1 MQSLS
6 GQRGSS
12 AAGLALNNEQS
23 TTSERAEMRADL
35 KGLDTAALMANVM
48 NDMYPDEHGRF
59 GPFGGRYV
67 PETLVPALDR
77 LEAGVKRYLRD
88 PDFLKEFHVEL
99 SSWVGRPTALTHA
112 RELSRRWGAD
122 IWLKREDLAHTGA
135 HKINNSIGQVLLA
148 KRLGAKR
155 VIAETG
161 AGQHGVASA
170 AACARVGLPCVV
182 YMGAVDMER
191 QAPNVGRMKLL
202 GATVMPVTS
211 GDKTLRAAV
220 DEALRDWVSDPNGTY
235 YCLGSAI
242 GPHPYPYIVR
252 ELQSVIGREAREQ
265 MLKATGVLPDIAIA
279 CVGGGSNAIGLFHP
293 FVKDRSVQLLGLEAG
308 GLGTGLGQNAASL
321 AYGKPGVLQG
331 CYSLLL
337 QDDDGQIQET
347 HSVSA
352 GLDYPG
358 VGPEHALLQT
368 IGRVRY
374 EAATDAEALDAL
386 AEVCAAEGILPAIE
400 SSHAFAGAKRWAK
413 QNPGKRVLIGLSG
426 RGDKDMPTLQ
436 RTLLKGVL

>member
-1 MQSLS
+1 MKQ
-6 GQRGSS
+6 
-12 AAGLALNNEQS
+12 ALNPSEQ
-23 TTSERAEMRADL
+23 
-35 KGLDTAALMANVM
+35 KALLANIQQDV
-48 NDMYPDEHGRF
+48 YPDERGRF

-77 LEAGVKRYLRD
+77 LQAGVDRYLRD
-88 PDFLKEFHVEL
+88 PEFLREFQDEL
-99 SSWVGRPTALTHA
+99 HNWVGRATPLTFA
-112 RELSRRWGAD
+112 QTLSKQWGAEV
-122 IWLKREDLAHTGA
+122 WLKREDLAHTGA

-148 KRLGAKR
+148 KKLGSKR

-170 AACARVGLPCVV
+170 AACARLGMPCTV
-182 YMGAVDMER
+182 YMGSVDMER

-202 GATVMPVTS
+202 GATVVPVTS

-252 ELQSVIGREAREQ
+252 ELQSVIGREARVQ
-265 MLKATGVLPDIAIA
+265 MLERTGKLPDLVVA
-279 CVGGGSNAIGLFHP
+279 CVGGGSNAIGMFHP
-293 FVKDRSVQLLGLEAG
+293 FVKDRDVEMLGIEAG
-308 GLGTGLGQNAASL
+308 GMGSGLGQNAASL
-321 AYGKPGVLQG
+321 AYGSPGVLQG
-331 CYSLLL
+331 CFSMLL
-337 QDDDGQIQET
+337 QDENGQIQET

-358 VGPEHALLQT
+358 VGPEHALLQSV
-368 IGRVRY
+368 GRIKY
-374 EAATDAEALDAL
+374 EAVNDDDAL
-386 AEVCAAEGILPAIE
+386 AALAECCAAEGILPAIE
-400 SSHAFAGAKRWAK
+400 SSHALAGAKRYARA
-413 QNPGKRVLIGLSG
+413 NPGKRILIALSG

-436 RTLLKGVL
+436 RTLLKDVL

>member
-1 MQSLS
+1 
-6 GQRGSS
+6 
-12 AAGLALNNEQS
+12 
-23 TTSERAEMRADL
+23 MRTDL
-35 KGLDTAALMANVM
+35 HESDTKTLFANAM
-48 NDMYPDEHGRF
+48 NDAYPDARGRF

-77 LEAGVKRYLRD
+77 LQAGVDRYLRD
-88 PDFLKEFHVEL
+88 ADFLAEFHAEL
-99 SSWVGRPTALTHA
+99 KSWVGRPTPLTHA
-112 RELSRRWGAD
+112 RGLSKLWQAEV
-122 IWLKREDLAHTGA
+122 WLKREDLAHTGA
-135 HKINNSIGQVLLA
+135 HKINNSVGQVLLA
-148 KRLGAKR
+148 KKLGAKR

-170 AACARVGLPCVV
+170 AACARLGMPCTV

-202 GATVMPVTS
+202 GATVVPVTS
-211 GDKTLRAAV
+211 GDQTLRAAV

-265 MLKATGVLPDIAIA
+265 MITATGKLPDIAIA
-279 CVGGGSNAIGLFHP
+279 CVGGGSNAIGLFYP
-293 FVKDRSVQLLGLEAG
+293 FVKDTSVQMLGLEAG
-308 GLGTGLGQNAASL
+308 GSGNGLGQNAASL
-321 AYGKPGVLQG
+321 AFGTPGVLQG
-331 CYSLLL
+331 TYSLLL
-337 QDDDGQIQET
+337 QDENGQIQET

-368 IGRVRY
+368 IGRVKY
-374 EAATDAEALDAL
+374 EAVGDDDAL
-386 AEVCAAEGILPAIE
+386 AALAECCAAEGILPAIE
-400 SSHAFAGAKRWAK
+400 SSHALAGAKRYARAH
-413 QNPGKRVLIGLSG
+413 PGQRILIGLSG

-436 RTLLKGVL
+436 RTILKGQL